1 MLEILRGM
9 IGEPAPAPLLKS
21 LLETAED
28 TILDYIGR
36 DELPPRLQSVVIQYA
51 VILFNQ
57 MGAEGEASRSQGGV
71 SQTFLND
78 LPPAMLRRLKQYP
91 RKVRVIG
98 RETSEKSDGADEV
111 LQGDGEEI

>member
-9 IGEPAPAPLLKS
+9 IGDQAPKPLLKS

-36 DELPPRLQSVVIQYA
+36 DVLPPRLQSVVIQYA
-51 VILFNQ
+51 IILYNQ
-57 MGAEGEASRSQGGV
+57 TGAEGEASRSQGGV

-98 RETSEKSDGADEV
+98 RETSEKSDETDSV
-111 LQGDGEEI
+111 LQSDGEEI